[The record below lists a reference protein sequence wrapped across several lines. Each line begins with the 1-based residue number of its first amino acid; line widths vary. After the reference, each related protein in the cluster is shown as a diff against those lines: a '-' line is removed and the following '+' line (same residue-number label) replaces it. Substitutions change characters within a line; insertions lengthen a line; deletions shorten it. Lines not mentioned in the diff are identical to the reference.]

1 MKQDT
6 HDTTKFLR
14 KLSSLNTSRISQLSG
29 LTAKSFEQLL
39 LAAIILLKSNWMTG
53 MEIRGSAYHHL
64 ILRW

>member
-1 MKQDT
+1 MHRLFVGVIEQ
-6 HDTTKFLR
+6 FL
-14 KLSSLNTSRISQLSG
+14 SLPSRISQLSG

-39 LAAIILLKSNWMTG
+39 LAVINLLKSNWMTG